1 MLWLRWPKSQPRRKM
16 VAVSGINR
24 APIRGSFLVSV
35 FGNVGGERVHL
46 GTEAVLSRW
55 NVQYCANCQTHLE
68 VKAVFGVPEA
78 GRGVMAAATAE
89 EVDDPNT
96 YDVQIQTRDGLLT
109 AEQPTPRRMAAA
121 GVVAPDRPL
130 YRIQVR

>member
-1 MLWLRWPKSQPRRKM
+1 M
-16 VAVSGINR
+16 SGINR

-55 NVQYCANCQTHLE
+55 NVQYWANCQTHLE

-78 GRGVMAAATAE
+78 GRGVMAAATAV